1 MPKPKPKVS
10 LQFVVSEG
18 AGPAPSTVLGCSSRP
33 ELTLPAVS
41 RVVSGLG

>member
-18 AGPAPSTVLGCSSRP
+18 AGPAPSTVLGSSRP